1 MLQEVPDVL
10 VLIGPRFEETAVFSL
25 VASLRKQGLTTAM
38 IGVTAGIVC
47 GQSGISICPDASLA
61 QADALVT
68 TKRQTLIIAG
78 GIKSASAFLTDPRT
92 RRLIHHILDN
102 EGTVLALP
110 RAYRLMVE
118 VGVAEGGRKVEGEET
133 AVVAEYLLDKD

>member
-25 VASLRKQGLTTAM
+25 VASLRKQGLTNAM
-38 IGVTAGIVC
+38 ISVTAGMVC

-92 RRLIHHILDN
+92 QQLIRHVLEM

-110 RAYRLMVE
+110 RAYRLLVE
-118 VGVAEGGRKVEGEET
+118 MGGADGVRMVEGET
-133 AVVAEYLLDKD
+133 AVEIVRS

>member
-1 MLQEVPDVL
+1 MILQEAPDVL

-25 VASLRKQGLTTAM
+25 VASLRQQGLTTAM
-38 IGVTAGIVC
+38 ISATAGMVC

-61 QADALVT
+61 QADALVS
-68 TKRQTLIIAG
+68 TKRQMLIIAG

-92 RRLIHHILDN
+92 QRLIRHVLDM

-118 VGVAEGGRKVEGEET
+118 MGVGEGVDVVGE
-133 AVVAEYLLDKD
+133 

>member
-1 MLQEVPDVL
+1 MMLQEVPDVL

-25 VASLRKQGLTTAM
+25 VASLRKQGLTNAM
-38 IGVTAGIVC
+38 ISVTAEMVC

-78 GIKSASAFLTDPRT
+78 GRESASAFLIDPRT
-92 RRLIHHILDN
+92 QRLIRHVL
-102 EGTVLALP
+102 EMGGTVRALP
-110 RAYRLMVE
+110 HAYRLLVE
-118 VGVAEGGRKVEGEET
+118 MGLGDGVDVVGET
-133 AVVAEYLLDKD
+133 AVLAEYQLKA

>member
-1 MLQEVPDVL
+1 MMLQEVPDVL

-25 VASLRKQGLTTAM
+25 VASLRKQGLTNAM
-38 IGVTAGIVC
+38 ISVTAGMVC

-61 QADALVT
+61 QVGTLVST
-68 TKRQTLIIAG
+68 NCQTLIIAG

-92 RRLIHHILDN
+92 QRLIHHVLDN

-110 RAYRLMVE
+110 RAYRLLVE
-118 VGVAEGGRKVEGEET
+118 MGGADGVRRVEG
-133 AVVAEYLLDKD
+133 D